1 MVTVFIPPLLRELTG
16 DVERLT
22 VEGGTVRQIV
32 GNLETRYPGLRQR
45 LCAGDELRPGLAV
58 AVNGTVSRAGLLQKV
73 PAGSEVHFL
82 PAIGGG

>member
-16 DVERLT
+16 DAGQLT
-22 VEGGTVRQIV
+22 AEGATVRQV
-32 GNLETRYPGLRQR
+32 VNNLEARYPGLRDR
-45 LCAGDELRPGLAV
+45 LCVGDELRPGLAV

-73 PAGSEVHFL
+73 SEGSEVHFL

>member
-16 DVERLT
+16 DVERLAIDGT
-22 VEGGTVRQIV
+22 TVRQIV
-32 GNLETRYPGLRQR
+32 NNLDARYPGLRDR
-45 LCAGDELRPGLAV
+45 LCVGDDLRPGLAV

-73 PAGSEVHFL
+73 SDGSEVHFL